1 MKTELTNKIK
11 KAGGILGNTATKVA
25 NSVKSTTSGIT
36 NSIKDKKLAAKQK
49 KLNPLFPAEYRAADF
64 HIPNLVVIVD
74 DAVRRDEVLCEGAIG
89 WRNFSQDVEILYLY
103 DEFVPEC
110 GLTFVPEAVCDAAYY
125 VDPHNRSRFIRIDY
139 LFQWS
144 QQEKLAELSNIAYCL
159 GADCYSVSLVDKKT
173 LETSTS
179 ENANVDAKKKGIFN
193 GEASID
199 RKLRKVSGI
208 QSKSLA
214 SVEFTETRDPVEPE
228 LCWFRND
235 RYIQELI
242 KQRCEQHIKLNKI
255 DIELSGSEYS
265 TMSTSTSVKVD
276 AAIAKI
282 GLKVKADIKSSS
294 KEEHSRVMLF
304 HLEFKKRGLFS
315 K

>member
-11 KAGGILGNTATKVA
+11 KAGGVLGNTATKVA
-25 NSVKSTTSGIT
+25 GSVKSTTTGIT
-36 NSIKDKKLAAKQK
+36 SSIKDRNLVAKQK
-49 KLNPLFPAEYRAADF
+49 KLNPLFPDEYRASDF

-103 DEFVPEC
+103 DEFIPQS
-110 GLTFVPEAVCDAAYY
+110 GLTFVPEAICDAAYY
-125 VDPHNRSRFIRIDY
+125 VDPHNRSRFIRVDY

-159 GADCYSVSLVDKKT
+159 GADRYSVSLVDKKT
-173 LETSTS
+173 QETSTS
-179 ENANVDAKKKGIFN
+179 ESISADAKKKGIFK
-193 GEASID
+193 GESSVD
-199 RKLRKVSGI
+199 KKLKKAFGI

-214 SVEFTETRDPVEPE
+214 SVEFTETRDPVKPE
-228 LCWFRND
+228 LRWFRND
-235 RYIQELI
+235 RYIEELI
-242 KQRCEQHIKLNKI
+242 KQRCEQHIRMNNI
-255 DIELSGSEYS
+255 DIELSGSDYA
-265 TMSTSTSVKVD
+265 TMSASTSVKVD

-282 GLKVKADIKSSS
+282 GLKGKAEIKANS

-304 HLEFKKRGLFS
+304 HLEFKKRGLFN